1 MKKNSIFTSDKRFY
15 SFMCMVLL
23 LMICFSGTVAYYNF
37 GVNGVINASTAA
49 YNFNI
54 TSDSI
59 SNTNIDLGNGLMPYD
74 SGSFTVN
81 INMPDTYCD
90 VQYSINIERVSL
102 PDGFRF
108 LATNDNISPFNNYTK
123 YFSASDTKTDS
134 VTIYWYWDGNVS
146 NENDTSF
153 IGENISANLVIESK
167 VLNGAEMKNGASSEE
182 GANGGTEFWNDTYRP
197 YIRMI
202 SFVNNLS
209 NKPSSCTEENLCFDI
224 SNSST
229 QEKRVY
235 GYLLDSGL
243 TVTETDSSTSTS
255 VEKKL
260 YNLYIASDTE
270 IIAPVN
276 CRGLFA
282 YFSNLETINFNDNFN
297 TTKVTCMTYMFYQ
310 CKSLINVDLS
320 SFNTSNVIS
329 MSGMFEG
336 CNSLISLD
344 LSSFDTSNVT
354 NMRYTFGAC
363 YSLTSL
369 DLTHFNTSSVTNMGV
384 MFGSCRSLTSLDLS
398 SFNISNVTGM
408 ERIFCNSKNLQTTIN
423 IMNANVTNYTE
434 MFLDSATG
442 SNAKIIVNYT
452 AETETLV
459 DNMILTK
466 SSNSNVVKGI
476 QI

>member
-1 MKKNSIFTSDKRFY
+1 MEDKKNIVFIDNKNFY
-15 SFMCMVLL
+15 GFMFLIL
-23 LMICFSGTVAYYNF
+23 LMIIYFSGTIAYYNF
-37 GVNGVINASTAA
+37 ESNGSIGGSTAV

-74 SGSFTVN
+74 SGSFTIN

-224 SNSST
+224 SNNST

-235 GYLLDSGL
+235 AYLVDSGL
-243 TVTETDSSTSTS
+243 TVLEDDGTGDS

-260 YNLYIASDTE
+260 YNLYIASDSE
-270 IIAPVN
+270 IIAPN
-276 CRGLFA
+276 DCCGMFA
-282 YFSNLETINFNDNFN
+282 AFNRLVSINFNNNFN
-297 TTKVTCMTYMFYQ
+297 TTNVTDMSSMFSD
-310 CKSLINVDLS
+310 CVSLKDLDLS
-320 SFNTSNVIS
+320 SFNTTNVHN
-329 MSGMFEG
+329 MSGMFYNCTTLEIVDLG
-336 CNSLISLD
+336 SFNTMNVVNMSDMFSDCSSLEMLD
-344 LSSFDTSNVT
+344 LSNFNTMNVT
-354 NMRYTFGAC
+354 DVSQMFYNC
-363 YSLTSL
+363 ISLIT
-369 DLTHFNTSSVTNMGV
+369 
-384 MFGSCRSLTSLDLS
+384 LDLS
-398 SFNISNVTGM
+398 GFSVSDTTDTSDITYNCSSTMNVIGDVPRTWG
-408 ERIFCNSKNLQTTIN
+408 SK
-423 IMNANVTNYTE
+423 
-434 MFLDSATG
+434 
-442 SNAKIIVNYT
+442 
-452 AETETLV
+452 
-459 DNMILTK
+459 
-466 SSNSNVVKGI
+466 
-476 QI
+476 